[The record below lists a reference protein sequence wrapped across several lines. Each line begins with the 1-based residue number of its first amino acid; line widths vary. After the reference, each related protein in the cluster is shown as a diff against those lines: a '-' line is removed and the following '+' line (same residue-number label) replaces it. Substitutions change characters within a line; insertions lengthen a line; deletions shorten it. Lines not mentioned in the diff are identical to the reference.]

1 MNDKHN
7 EITLRLLTNGKYIWT
22 INVVFDE
29 GKEDLAIE
37 RVRQLDIK
45 LKDKFPNY
53 PTVGGN
59 RSVSLDEE

>member
-1 MNDKHN
+1 MNDKHS

-29 GKEDLAIE
+29 GKEDLAVE
-37 RVRQLDIK
+37 RVRILDIK

-53 PTVGGN
+53 PLVGSG